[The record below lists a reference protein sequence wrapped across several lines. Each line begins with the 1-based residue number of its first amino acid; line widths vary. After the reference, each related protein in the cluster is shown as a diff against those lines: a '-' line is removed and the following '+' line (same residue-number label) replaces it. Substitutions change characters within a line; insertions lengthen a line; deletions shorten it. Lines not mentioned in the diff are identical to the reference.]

1 MAADGRFSLLIV
13 DSCTSLYRTD
23 FAGRGEL
30 SARQTHLAKFLRQ
43 LQRLADELYPLLL
56 NCTDDSGIAVVITN
70 QVVAQVDGS
79 AGMFNPDPKKPIGGV
94 RSLGICGLTV
104 EYHRTCFDDE
114 TFAPQGKRRNAC
126 LQDL

>member
-1 MAADGRFSLLIV
+1 MGVDGRFSLLIV

-30 SARQTHLAKFLRQ
+30 SARQTHLAKFLRT
-43 LQRLADELYPLLL
+43 LQRLADELSRILFDCAYG
-56 NCTDDSGIAVVITN
+56 SGIAVVITN

-94 RSLGICGLTV
+94 SLKSLYI
-104 EYHRTCFDDE
+104 
-114 TFAPQGKRRNAC
+114 
-126 LQDL
+126 

>member
-56 NCTDDSGIAVVITN
+56 NRANDSGIAVVITN

-94 RSLGICGLTV
+94 RSL
-104 EYHRTCFDDE
+104 
-114 TFAPQGKRRNAC
+114 
-126 LQDL
+126 